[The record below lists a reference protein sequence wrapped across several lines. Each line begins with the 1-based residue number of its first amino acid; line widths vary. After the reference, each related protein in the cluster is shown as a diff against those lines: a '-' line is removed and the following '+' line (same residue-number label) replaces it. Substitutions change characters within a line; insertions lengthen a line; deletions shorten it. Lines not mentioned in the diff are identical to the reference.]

1 MINFGWGDY
10 DRTYG
15 VVEFNGDWTTEN
27 LVTSVSTIYNE
38 LKTANQPIN
47 LMIDLR
53 YSAVPPTSVMGVA
66 SRIVTGRSTFPIGRV
81 IVITKTFLW
90 KRLYDAMSQTRLGY
104 SIDIHFVEDID
115 TAYQLLLTADNA
127 S

>member
-27 LVTSVSTIYNE
+27 LVTSVSSIYNE

-53 YSAVPPTSVMGVA
+53 HSAVPPTSVMGVA

-104 SIDIHFVEDID
+104 SIDIHFVENID

>member
-38 LKTANQPIN
+38 LKNANQPIN

-53 YSAVPPTSVMGVA
+53 HSAVPPTSVMGVA

>member
-1 MINFGWGDY
+1 MISFGWGDY
-10 DRTYG
+10 DHTYG
-15 VVEFNGDWTTEN
+15 VIEFNGDWTTEN

-38 LKTANQPIN
+38 LKTANKPIN

-53 YSAVPPTSVMGVA
+53 HSAVPPTSVMGVA
-66 SRIVTGRSTFPIGRV
+66 SRIVTGRSTFPLGRV

-90 KRLYDAMSQTRLGY
+90 KRLYDAMSQSRLDY
-104 SIDIHFVEDID
+104 SIDIHFVESID
-115 TAYQLLLTADNA
+115 KAYELLLTADNA